1 MLVQKNGGIAGQTVI
16 FVLLDQKSV
25 DGEVVAEDARSAFRA
40 LAALGDLSSRQ
51 LVLADSAKKI
61 ELNSGLESFRP
72 LVSCND
78 LKE

>member
-1 MLVQKNGGIAGQTVI
+1 
-16 FVLLDQKSV
+16 V
-25 DGEVVAEDARSAFRA
+25 DGEVVAEDARSAFGA

-61 ELNSGLESFRP
+61 ELNSGFESFGP
-72 LVSCND
+72 LVSCNG

>member
-1 MLVQKNGGIAGQTVI
+1 
-16 FVLLDQKSV
+16 V
-25 DGEVVAEDARSAFRA
+25 DGEVVAEDARSAFGA

-72 LVSCND
+72 LVSRND